1 MFFIDHMTFIQ
12 SGVCISCLEMTFSM
26 VTPYTEPVS
35 DGTEFELHKS
45 DVPEYTKA
53 TTECGWTAAVRY
65 VFTGVESGIT
75 YVITQL

>member
-1 MFFIDHMTFIQ
+1 MFRDDLFN
-12 SGVCISCLEMTFSM
+12 G
-26 VTPYTEPVS
+26 YEPVS
-35 DGTEFELHKS
+35 DETEFELHKS